1 MPVNLLRSER
11 KGVDLGGRDSGK
23 DLGEVERGETNQNKL
38 YEKSLSSITEKN
50 VCHVHRELLEKE

>member
-11 KGVDLGGRDSGK
+11 KGVDLGGRHGGK
-23 DLGEVERGETNQNKL
+23 DLEVERGETNQNKL
-38 YEKSLSSITEKN
+38 NEKSLSSITEKN